1 MLQTKGSNDS
11 GCKEGTS
18 VVVVRVFS
26 TGELIIRNF
35 PLNLLSKNIFSA
47 FSCCAFHFSVKIA
60 AGVTRRATHMTF
72 DRQ

>member
-1 MLQTKGSNDS
+1 MLQRKGNNGS
-11 GCKEGTS
+11 GCNGTS
-18 VVVVRVFS
+18 VVVIEVFS

-35 PLNLLSKNIFSA
+35 PLIFLSKNIFSA